1 MEYSTQQEGQEAID
15 MSKGKWK
22 EISRKE
28 IQTLRGQ
35 QVIFQLLELEG
46 NTDTKLLS
54 ISKPWKRQMIS
65 FEISDID
72 QVQSIIDELMTPYRH

>member
-1 MEYSTQQEGQEAID
+1 